1 MIYYPD
7 ELHIGSIKEFSVSE
21 RDRKHRK
28 IVRQR
33 TILAVTAVLIIG
45 SLLIAGI
52 IFIPKAVD
60 HIKAGIEARKAAA
73 EAEAAAQ
80 EAAEAEEE
88 APPAAEEPREEI
100 DEDDLQSR
108 VEEVINTEAPP
119 EVDTDIRDKIS
130 VMTNAQ
136 RVAQLFVVTPESL
149 TGVDTATAAGDA
161 TRAALSENTVGG
173 IIYLAKNIVEPQQLQ
188 EMLYN
193 TQTYALSANGLP
205 LFLAVDEEGGAV
217 NRVALNEAFKDELP
231 EADART
237 VTKELSPEGL
247 YTVANNIGKYLK
259 KYGFNVDLAPVAD
272 IALSDNS
279 IMAERSF
286 GSEEEYVTDMA
297 VNFASG
303 LKDAGVISCYKHFP
317 GFGRAGENTDFA
329 SVSINA
335 ISEELKSIDSKPFER
350 GIENGLNMI
359 MISSA
364 MYPGLDENPVPASMS
379 GAIVTDY
386 LKGELGFKGVVI
398 SDALNAVAIADKY
411 EPGEAAVAA
420 FKAGC
425 DLLLMPADY
434 DAAFKAVLE
443 AYESGEISNER
454 LEDAL
459 TRILTVKKEIDTSYL
474 EAGAETDSAE
484 TAEEG
489 EQAAELEEG
498 P

>member
-1 MIYYPD
+1 M
-7 ELHIGSIKEFSVSE
+7 SE

-60 HIKAGIEARKAAA
+60 HIKAGIEAKKAAA
-73 EAEAAAQ
+73 EAEAAAE

-88 APPAAEEPREEI
+88 APPAAQEEEPREEI

-136 RVAQLFVVTPESL
+136 RVAQLFVVTPEAL
-149 TGVDTATAAGDA
+149 TGVDTATAAGEA
-161 TRAALSENTVGG
+161 TKAALSENTVGG
-173 IIYLAKNIVEPQQLQ
+173 IIYLAKNIVEPQQLK

-193 TQTYALSANGLP
+193 TQAYALSANGLP

-317 GFGRAGENTDFA
+317 GFGRAEENTDFA

-335 ISEELKSIDSKPFER
+335 ISEELKSMDAKPFER

-359 MISSA
+359 MVSSA
-364 MYPGLDENPVPASMS
+364 MYPGLDENPVPATMS
-379 GAIVTDY
+379 EAIVTDY
-386 LKGELGFKGVVI
+386 LKGELGFKGVVMA
-398 SDALNAVAIADKY
+398 DALNAAAIADRY

-474 EAGAETDSAE
+474 EAGAEADSAE
-484 TAEEG
+484 AAEEG
-489 EQAAELEEG
+489 AQADETEEAQ
-498 P
+498 